1 MPNLLIPRMTLC
13 FDSKTRI
20 QCFRKKFSIN
30 ECEIDSQ
37 EGASGVI
44 KVF

>member
-20 QCFRKKFSIN
+20 QCFRKNFSIN
-30 ECEIDSQ
+30 ESEIDLQ
-37 EGASGVI
+37 EAASGPI